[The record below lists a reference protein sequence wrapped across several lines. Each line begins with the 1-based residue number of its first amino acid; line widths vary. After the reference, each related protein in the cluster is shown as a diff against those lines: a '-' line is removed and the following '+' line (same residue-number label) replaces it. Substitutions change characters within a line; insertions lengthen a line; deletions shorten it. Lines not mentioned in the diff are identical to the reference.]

1 MENPVAFRQWMV
13 AGPEMARL
21 LQEFESQ
28 VKDYQDVDQKNGHHE
43 QGLHTQKAFQSHVKN
58 LVNVVTEMG
67 NPFLDDYLEL
77 LALVYC
83 A

>member
-1 MENPVAFRQWMV
+1 MAFRQWMV

-21 LQEFESQ
+21 LQEFECQ
-28 VKDYQDVDQKNGHHE
+28 VKDYQDVDQKNNHHE

-58 LVNVVTEMG
+58 LANVVTEMG
-67 NPFLDDYLEL
+67 NLFLDDYPEL